1 MVDISLTQRERTSIV
16 RFAKAQRRAIND
28 FLDKTKT
35 VASRN
40 EMIVEIIS
48 LFAFTF
54 KIPFH

>member
-1 MVDISLTQRERTSIV
+1 MVDISLTQRERLSFV
-16 RFAKAQRRAIND
+16 LRRRQRRAING
-28 FLDKTKT
+28 FLARVKT